1 MHIFTLL
8 KHNWLKTFR
17 ARGFYNN
24 LGVNILLGFVA
35 LYFIVIFFALG
46 LFLHEF
52 LKEVAVEKTPVQ
64 ILNGMTIYIIFAGL
78 MIRYLMQQLATI
90 NIQTYQV
97 LPIKHSS
104 IVNYLLFSPLISPIN
119 YLLFFVIVPF
129 AVRSVAVDYDS
140 LTALRFVLNFCC
152 IVCFN
157 SLMASFIKRKFGSN
171 LWGFIGVLAFFG
183 TVIALEFFK
192 IFSLYN
198 ISASVFDFVVL
209 TRYGLL
215 IPVIAI
221 ALAYWL
227 NRWFFAQNYYAESFE
242 QKVKTKK
249 SHHYSNLSFLNR
261 FGIIGEIIAL
271 EIKLIWRHKR
281 TKNILFVAVLFLLY
295 GLMFYTNDAYANRHG
310 FLFFCAMIMTG
321 AVTFLFGQSIISWNS
336 AHFDCLMTRNF
347 SIRNYLTANLY
358 FMLAGN
364 VACFIITLP
373 YFFFFLFFSIAHVAA
388 FLFNSGI
395 NTFLMTFFST
405 YYTKRIDLKIK
416 SAMSYQ
422 GTSFKNFLVVLPI
435 MFFPMILVGIF
446 AIFSKTNIALIIL
459 SVLGIIGLLFQK
471 QLITL
476 CVNQFNRRKY
486 ALCEGFRQAE

>member
-1 MHIFTLL
+1 MILSTLL

-52 LKEVAVEKTPVQ
+52 LEKVAVEKTPVR
-64 ILNGMTIYIIFAGL
+64 IFNGLTIYIVFAGL
-78 MIRYLMQQLATI
+78 MIRYFMQQLTTI
-90 NIQTYQV
+90 NIQIYQI
-97 LPIKHSS
+97 LPIKRSS
-104 IVNYLLFSPLISPIN
+104 IVNYLLFSPLTNPIN
-119 YLLFFVIVPF
+119 YILFFIIVPF
-129 AVRSVAVDYDS
+129 AIRSVSVDYNS
-140 LTALRFVLNFCC
+140 ITALRFILNFCC

-171 LWGFIGVLAFFG
+171 FWGFIGVLAFFG
-183 TVIALEFFK
+183 IVGVLEFFQ
-192 IFSLYN
+192 IFSFYK
-198 ISASVFDFVVL
+198 ISGVVFDFVVL

-215 IPVIAI
+215 IPLMAI
-221 ALAYWL
+221 ALAYLL
-227 NRWFFAQNYYAESFE
+227 NRWFFSQNYYAESFE
-242 QKVKTKK
+242 QKVKTEK

-261 FGIIGEIIAL
+261 FGIIGEIISL
-271 EIKLIWRHKR
+271 EMKLIWRHKR
-281 TKNILFVAVLFLLY
+281 TKNMLFVAVLFLLY
-295 GLMFYTNDAYANRHG
+295 GLICYTNDASANRHG

-373 YFFFFLFFSIAHVAA
+373 YFFFGKEIAIAHVAA
-388 FLFNSGI
+388 FLFNSGV

-422 GTSFKNFLVVLPI
+422 GTTFKNFLVVLPI

-446 AIFSKTNIALIIL
+446 AMFSMIHIALITL
-459 SVLGIIGLLFQK
+459 SIMGVIGLLFQK